1 MMVLELLMVVK
12 GNLDKEFQMEAKQ
25 PHVTPES
32 KQALKE
38 LDESPASGWL
48 ASTVAAVAAGMSV
61 VGEP

>member
-1 MMVLELLMVVK
+1 MEIQVASSAPPRR
-12 GNLDKEFQMEAKQ
+12 GEFQMEAKQ